1 MLVVPI
7 MAAAGA
13 AAAGAPNA
21 QAADDLSNLDDT
33 CLECAGIGIVPC
45 RWLRCKASCGLSL
58 KVPTRM
64 ASCCNMSAC
73 CCSQCIGHVV
83 CTFEPEAL
91 SCVARAVQ
99 LHARGDATDT
109 CGLLGFHVQVT
120 CVAGQASGAHSAAR
134 EPRTHT
140 SLLSAHS
147 ATGVA
152 LASVA
157 AALVGSLPGVGNG
170 VLCHFAVIQ
179 TLLAC
184 HPEVKLDGGA
194 KQWWPA

>member
-1 MLVVPI
+1 MRALVESANKDGILLQHVGMLLQPL
-7 MAAAGA
+7 
-13 AAAGAPNA
+13 
-21 QAADDLSNLDDT
+21 Q
-33 CLECAGIGIVPC
+33 
-45 RWLRCKASCGLSL
+45 
-58 KVPTRM
+58 
-64 ASCCNMSAC
+64 
-73 CCSQCIGHVV
+73 GHVV
-83 CTFEPEAL
+83 CTFEPEGL

-99 LHARGDATDT
+99 LHARGDATGT

-184 HPEVKLDGGA
+184 HPEVKLDGALSSGGQPELVPITSN
-194 KQWWPA
+194 KQAACMIL